1 MNRFFALGGQSIG
14 ASVSAS
20 VLPMNMVNI
29 NSEGQFAVA
38 DEAGPMGSQVDEP
51 LIGSEAGSSSNTKH
65 ICFMH
70 GDQS

>member
-1 MNRFFALGGQSIG
+1 
-14 ASVSAS
+14 
-20 VLPMNMVNI
+20 MNMVKI

-51 LIGSEAGSSSNTKH
+51 LIGSEAGSSSNTEH
-65 ICFMH
+65 MCFMH